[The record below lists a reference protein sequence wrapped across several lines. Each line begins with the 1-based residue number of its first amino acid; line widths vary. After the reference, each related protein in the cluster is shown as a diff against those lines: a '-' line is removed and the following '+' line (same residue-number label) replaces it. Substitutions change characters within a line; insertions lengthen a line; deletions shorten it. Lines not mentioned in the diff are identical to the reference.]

1 MHSLL
6 VLFAQRRQDPDFG
19 PVELAMVAVYLGI
32 FIVFIAG
39 AWKMCEKAGE
49 PGWSQIIPFYN
60 IIVLGRMAGLSGLWI
75 FLNFVPCI
83 GIIANAM
90 LNIKLAERFGKDA
103 GFGVAAFFLPFI
115 CYPILGF
122 GGAEY
127 ERPLTT
133 REVLARKSGPPD
145 FSNFR

>member
-1 MHSLL
+1 MNSFL
-6 VLFAQRRQDPDFG
+6 VLFAQRRQEAEFG
-19 PVELAMVAVYLGI
+19 PVELAMVAFYLGI
-32 FIVFIAG
+32 IIVFIAG

-49 PGWSQIIPFYN
+49 PGWSQLIPIYN
-60 IIVLGRMAGLSGLWI
+60 LIVLGKMAGLSGLWI

-122 GGAEY
+122 GSAEY

-133 REVLARKSGPPD
+133 RQMLERKNPPPD
-145 FSNFR
+145 FGNFR